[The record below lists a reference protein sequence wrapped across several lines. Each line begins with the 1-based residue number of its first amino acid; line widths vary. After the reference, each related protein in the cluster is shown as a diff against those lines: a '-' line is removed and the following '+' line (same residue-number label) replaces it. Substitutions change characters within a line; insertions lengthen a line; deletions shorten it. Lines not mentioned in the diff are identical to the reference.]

1 MDKSIVIHISK
12 LDTPKVAHLDMP
24 KVSPPDVPEVAYPYR
39 RKENFKKEI
48 EKITHAL
55 GDKMRVH

>member
-1 MDKSIVIHISK
+1 VAT
-12 LDTPKVAHLDMP
+12 LDRPLLATPETPKVAT
-24 KVSPPDVPEVAYPYR
+24 PYR

-55 GDKMRVH
+55 GDKLRVH